1 MMNRSNNQ
9 RRPRLPGGL
18 ESVPVTARRQDDI
31 DGGPANETV
40 QFGLGGADYEIDLST
55 NNAVAFRKQLAPF
68 LEHARKAGRVQLHRP
83 ARSAASRQR
92 SGRYPGLGERPWHR
106 RQRAWA
112 YPGQRGGAIPG
123 RGRRAWENQ
132 RPAPGANQTQFQVLI
147 ASGGP
152 GDLPAKLAKTL
163 LQNIPICVT
172 GADSNEIAEAAPGR
186 RAFSRKL
193 SATQCDAVCK
203 LAGIWPVA
211 DGPGQPE
218 RQGARPGGVRAS
230 VQGRPGLLGA
240 PVTRHNSRS

>member
-1 MMNRSNNQ
+1 VVAFMPPACCPGPGKDIEKIPDPALMMGPRDQGLPLWSTSRGAMMNRSNNQ

-18 ESVPVTARRQDDI
+18 ESVNVTARRQDDI

-55 NNAVAFRKQLAPF
+55 KNAVAFRKQLAPF
-68 LEHARKAGRVQLHRP
+68 LDHARKAGRVQLHRP

-92 SGRYPGLGERPWHR
+92 SGRYPGMGERPWHR

-147 ASGGP
+147 AFVRSG
-152 GDLPAKLAKTL
+152 
-163 LQNIPICVT
+163 
-172 GADSNEIAEAAPGR
+172 
-186 RAFSRKL
+186 
-193 SATQCDAVCK
+193 
-203 LAGIWPVA
+203 
-211 DGPGQPE
+211 
-218 RQGARPGGVRAS
+218 
-230 VQGRPGLLGA
+230 
-240 PVTRHNSRS
+240 